1 MTYIDKN
8 HLKPVKLICNTELEV
23 KAVTDFLSNY
33 NMAGMDPFV
42 PEQDDMKDFEP
53 EDEFNYAV
61 ADFGNTEFMIEVL
74 ERFKELGIDIK
85 IIDMNEQDS

>member
-23 KAVTDFLSNY
+23 RACKEFIESY
-33 NMAGMDPFV
+33 NMSGMEPFV

-61 ADFGNTEFMIEVL
+61 ADFDNTEFMISVL
-74 ERFKELGIDIK
+74 ERFKELGIEIK
-85 IIDMNEQDS
+85 IININ